1 MVKFF
6 RDPIHDIIRVEEP
19 HILKLIDSLAMQ
31 RLRHIRQL
39 GLAWIVY
46 PGAEHSRFCHS
57 LGCYHL
63 AKRVT
68 HHLRS
73 TIPGKLDDEQIKI
86 LLTAA
91 LLHDIGHGPFSH
103 MFENLCNQDLGVSY
117 KHESWT
123 KRIVLEDKGVN
134 SILKSVEIDDFP
146 QKIVGVYSK
155 TITPYYLCDIISS
168 QLDVDR
174 FDYLL
179 RDTHMTGARYGNFD
193 QEWILRTL
201 TISKVKN
208 IVEVED
214 EEGNQLGEI
223 ETVVIDGKRGLS
235 TLEQHILGRHYMYKH
250 VYFHKT
256 IRAAEAMLRMI
267 LKRAAHL
274 IIDGH
279 DIIGN
284 AAFQKLVKN
293 ESIPVDDFLTL
304 NDFLIL
310 SWVHEWA
317 YSAEDDILKRLSQDF
332 ISRRLFKCDILDVG
346 GKEYADKR
354 DKLKEILKDDI
365 TYFFVE
371 DEPKDIAYK
380 DYFYQIKKEK
390 SPQEIWFLNR
400 EGKPEQ
406 LSGYEGLLSA
416 GKNALNFN
424 TVYWHMP
431 EEVLKRLNN

>member
-1 MVKFF
+1 M
-6 RDPIHDIIRVEEP
+6 
-19 HILKLIDSLAMQ
+19 
-31 RLRHIRQL
+31 
-39 GLAWIVY
+39 
-46 PGAEHSRFCHS
+46 
-57 LGCYHL
+57 
-63 AKRVT
+63 
-68 HHLRS
+68 
-73 TIPGKLDDEQIKI
+73 
-86 LLTAA
+86 
-91 LLHDIGHGPFSH
+91 
-103 MFENLCNQDLGVSY
+103 
-117 KHESWT
+117 
-123 KRIVLEDKGVN
+123 
-134 SILKSVEIDDFP
+134 KSVEIDDFP

-390 SPQEIWFLNR
+390 APGNMVSQP
-400 EGKPEQ
+400 
-406 LSGYEGLLSA
+406 
-416 GKNALNFN
+416 
-424 TVYWHMP
+424 
-431 EEVLKRLNN
+431 